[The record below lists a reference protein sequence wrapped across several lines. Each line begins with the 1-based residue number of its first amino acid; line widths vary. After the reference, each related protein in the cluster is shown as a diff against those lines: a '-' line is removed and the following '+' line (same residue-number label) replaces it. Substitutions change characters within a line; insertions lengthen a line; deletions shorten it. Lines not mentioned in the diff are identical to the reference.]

1 MDKTNKE
8 ETKTFIA
15 PKSNLKLSA
24 TDNLYL
30 GVTRRSSNG
39 LTFIYMLVSPRDSMG
54 RYPIMLETNVAA
66 FKNSAKA
73 DIYYKTIIDIMRWQ
87 STSYLQTVR
96 KYFQNNA
103 ANFYRHIR

>member
-8 ETKTFIA
+8 EAKTFIA

-54 RYPIMLETNVAA
+54 RYPMMTDVNVAT
-66 FKNSAKA
+66 FRDSATA
-73 DIYYKTIIDIMRWQ
+73 DIYFKTISDIMRWQ
-87 STSYLQTVR
+87 SKSYLQQVR
-96 KYFQNNA
+96 KYYQDIA
-103 ANFYRHIR
+103 ANFYKQSR